1 MTRFAKDE
9 ERERRIIYEIV
20 VDAYGPEEQAMGWYA
35 YLEDRLPFPFQ
46 ARCSAE
52 RAISPLRSGEK
63 VEIVDM
69 APAEECE
76 HGMFVMATWRQR
88 TFAIPLEQIEGIGVD
103 EDTEQAISDW
113 RYWID
118 AGYTL

>member
-1 MTRFAKDE
+1 MTRFARDE
-9 ERERRIIYEIV
+9 KREQRITYEIV
-20 VDAYGPEEQAMGWYA
+20 VDAYGPEEQAMGWYS
-35 YLEDRLPFPFQ
+35 YLEDTLHFPFR
-46 ARCSAE
+46 ARCIAE

-69 APAEECE
+69 APDEECE

-88 TFAIPLEQIEGIGVD
+88 TFAIPLDQIEGIGVD
-103 EDTEQAISDW
+103 EETEQAIGDW
-113 RYWID
+113 QYWVG